1 MATVATFFRRSDYM
15 EAEREIERETAA
27 ADPYR
32 LRSLPADSVFFF
44 SKRIDNSR
52 LVREAEPKTR
62 TDCWSAIATACV
74 LAVMVGTAVSPRVGS
89 VLAGMQVEK
98 LKAEQ
103 RELLDQRRLVEI
115 QEARILN
122 SANLDQMATRHKL
135 VAPAPGQ
142 EQHLQPRDSSLALNA
157 SPSVVNAQ

>member
-1 MATVATFFRRSDYM
+1 MAMATVATFFRRSDYV
-15 EAEREIERETAA
+15 EAEREIERESS
-27 ADPYR
+27 DPYR

-74 LAVMVGTAVSPRVGS
+74 LAVMVGTAVSPRVGG

-98 LKAEQ
+98 LRAEQ
-103 RELLDQRRLVEI
+103 RELLDQRRLIEI

-122 SANLDQMATRHKL
+122 STNLDEMAAKNKL
-135 VAPAPGQ
+135 AAPAPGQ
-142 EQHLQPRDSSLALNA
+142 EQHLQPRDSSLALNSA
-157 SPSVVNAQ
+157 PSVVNAQ

>member
-1 MATVATFFRRSDYM
+1 MATAATFFRRSDCM
-15 EAEREIERETAA
+15 EAERTMERET

-52 LVREAEPKTR
+52 LVRQAEPKTR

-98 LKAEQ
+98 LKAQ
-103 RELLDQRRLVEI
+103 KRELLDRRRLVEI

-122 SANLDQMATRHKL
+122 STNLDDMAARQKL
-135 VAPAPGQ
+135 AAPAPGQ

>member
-1 MATVATFFRRSDYM
+1 MTMATVATFFRRSDYM
-15 EAEREIERETAA
+15 EAEREIQRET

-32 LRSLPADSVFFF
+32 LRNLPADSVFFF

-74 LAVMVGTAVSPRVGS
+74 LALMVGTAVSPRVGS
-89 VLAGMQVEK
+89 VLAGMRVEK
-98 LKAEQ
+98 LKVEQ

-122 SANLDQMATRHKL
+122 SANLDQMASRQKL
-135 VAPAPGQ
+135 VTPAPGQ
-142 EQHLQPRDSSLALNA
+142 EQHLQPRDASLALNA
-157 SPSVVNAQ
+157 SPAVVSTQ